1 MNTQHDTPD
10 DLATAAMMNGRI
22 AVALTPLTAP
32 AEGLSR
38 LRSRLGAR
46 VAASAAR
53 HRGLTTLRNGDAQ
66 WQEVANGVRAWVLH
80 DNGASRSTLIEF
92 DPGASM
98 AAHRHT
104 AHEECIVL
112 RGSLDAGGCLVRVND
127 YHVAPAGSRH
137 AGLSSPE
144 GGMAYVRGTSVG
156 KMRDMLR
163 EYFAGWLPGTG
174 PAPYTIPAHSG
185 EWRDWVQGAAIK
197 PLFSADGEASVL
209 LRLDAGARVTLPPA
223 TAGRECLLL
232 TGEVFVGD
240 ILVRQGEYQVAQV
253 AQVAQVGQVEE
264 GAEVS
269 ELYSDTGAL
278 LFVHGKAGGLCP
290 A

>member
-32 AEGLSR
+32 VEGLSR
-38 LRSRLGAR
+38 LRSRLRAR

-53 HRGLTTLRNGDAQ
+53 HRGLSTLRSGDAQ
-66 WQEVANGVRAWVLH
+66 WQKIANGVRAWVLH
-80 DNGASRSTLIEF
+80 DNGASRSTLIAF

-112 RGSLDAGGCLVRVND
+112 RGSLDAGGCLIRVND

-137 AGLSSPE
+137 VGLSSPD

-156 KMRDMLR
+156 KMSGMLR
-163 EYFAGWLPGTG
+163 EYFAGWLPGAG
-174 PAPYTIPAHSG
+174 PAPYTIAADSG
-185 EWRDWVQGAAIK
+185 EWHDWQQGAAIK
-197 PLFSADGEASVL
+197 PLFSADGAASVL
-209 LRLDAGARVTLPPA
+209 LRLDAGARVTLAPA

-232 TGEVFVGD
+232 TGDVFVGD

-253 AQVAQVGQVEE
+253 AQVEKGS
-264 GAEVS
+264 EVS

-278 LFVHGKAGGLCP
+278 LFIHGKAGGLCP